1 MNPAA
6 ARLSLVTLGVSNLA
20 RSIRFCE
27 DLGFV
32 RKARSTGD
40 GVAVFDAGGAVL
52 SLLLIRSDPVT
63 VNPVT
68 CRRGAVCPGSR
79 HESQIWS

>member
-20 RSIRFCE
+20 RSIRFYE

-40 GVAVFDAGGAVL
+40 GLAFFDAGGVVL
-52 SLLLIRSDPVT
+52 SLLLIRF
-63 VNPVT
+63 NPVT

>member
-6 ARLSLVTLGVSNLA
+6 TRLSLATLGVSNLA
-20 RSIRFCE
+20 RSIRFYE
-27 DLGFV
+27 DIGFF

-40 GVAVFDAGGAVL
+40 RVAFFDAGGAIL
-52 SLLLIRSDPVT
+52 SLPLIRA
-63 VNPVT
+63 NPVT

-79 HESQIWS
+79 HESQI